1 MSRFKV
7 NITQYRISSIEH
19 KFESGDWVRIPNTNQ
34 VKLIDNIVDDA
45 YYAKEG
51 YIGDD
56 EFKPIELWQPQVGEF
71 VVLYNFADGLQKSF
85 RVAQFKQ
92 VAHGKGREG
101 QYKDMQ
107 GNYFTHC
114 EPFKGTLPTFIKDK

>member
-1 MSRFKV
+1 MIKFKV
-7 NITQYRISSIEH
+7 
-19 KFESGDWVRIPNTNQ
+19 GDWVISTRGNIEQITCTAPRGCGNYYGEAEDVIINYRDSNDYDFIDSG
-34 VKLIDNIVDDA
+34 VKL
-45 YYAKEG
+45 
-51 YIGDD
+51 
-56 EFKPIELWQPQVGEF
+56 WHPQVGEF

-92 VAHGKGREG
+92 LAHGKGREG